1 MKRLIEKVEDI
12 IKRMRWK
19 AHFFVK
25 GDNNDGM
32 QQMFGFKSRKCPP
45 QVKDMENVESELV
58 EMTQNIKFRK
68 SNDTYVSKNIERGH
82 QILTKLEQSV
92 HPSPQYWEH
101 V

>member
-1 MKRLIEKVEDI
+1 MEQRTFDYSLKNIPIPSEKLYMKRPIEKVKDV

-32 QQMFGFKSRKCPP
+32 QQMFGFKSRKYPP
-45 QVKDMENVESELV
+45 KVKDMENVESELV

-68 SNDTYVSKNIERGH
+68 THFK
-82 QILTKLEQSV
+82 
-92 HPSPQYWEH
+92 EH
-101 V
+101 